1 MKLVYCIAGT
11 YRPAGMER
19 VLADKANWLA
29 RQGHKVTIVTT
40 DQLGRANAFP
50 LDPAIDQVDLGI
62 NYEENNGG
70 SLIDK
75 IVRYPFKQCRH
86 KKKLKALLNTI
97 HPDITISMFC
107 NEAGFLPRIKDGSA
121 KVAEVHFSR
130 FKRLQYGR
138 TGLWGV
144 IDRLRSDWD
153 ERTARRYDRFIT
165 LTEEDKGYWGNM
177 PNIQVIPNSVSYYP
191 ETPSDLTSKCVIA
204 VGRYSYQKG
213 LERLIESWG
222 LIAASFPDWQLKLIG
237 DGEKRSELQS
247 LILRL
252 GLSDSVLLT
261 GNIREMDN
269 VYHNASIL
277 ALTSRYEGLPMVLL
291 ESKAFGIPSV
301 SFSCKCGPKD
311 VIEDGKD
318 GILVPEGN
326 VQEFA
331 RALAKLM
338 SDNALLQEMG
348 RNALS
353 SSKKWD
359 FNTIM
364 PQWLELFENILSS
377 RR

>member
-19 VLADKANWLA
+19 VLAAKANWLA

-40 DQLGRANAFP
+40 DQLGRSNAFP
-50 LDPAIDQVDLGI
+50 LDPEIDQVDLGI

-75 IVRYPFKQCRH
+75 IVRYPFKQYRH
-86 KKKLKALLNTI
+86 KKKLKALLYSLR
-97 HPDITISMFC
+97 PDITISMFC
-107 NEAGFLPRIKDGSA
+107 NEAGFLPRINDGSA
-121 KVAEVHFSR
+121 KVAEIHFSR

-138 TGLWGV
+138 KGLWGA
-144 IDRLRSDWD
+144 IDRLRSGWD
-153 ERTARRYDRFIT
+153 EIFARRYDRFVV

-177 PNIQVIPNSVSYYP
+177 PNIMVIPNAISDYP
-191 ETPSDLTSKCVIA
+191 DKPSDLMSRCVIA

-213 LERLIESWG
+213 LERLIEAWN
-222 LIAASFPDWQLKLIG
+222 LIAASFPDWKLKLIG
-237 DGEKRSELQS
+237 DGEKLSELQN
-247 LILRL
+247 LISHL
-252 GLSDSVLLT
+252 GLSGSVHLT
-261 GNIREMDN
+261 GNIKDMDN

-291 ESKAFGIPSV
+291 ESKAFGIPAV
-301 SFSCKCGPKD
+301 SFDCKCGPRD

-326 VQEFA
+326 ILEFA
-331 RALAKLM
+331 NSLAKLM
-338 SDNALLQEMG
+338 RDNSLLEEMG
-348 RNALS
+348 RNAFS
-353 SSKKWD
+353 SAKKWD
-359 FNTIM
+359 FNIIM
-364 PQWLELFENILSS
+364 PQWQELFENILSS